1 MKSLKLALAM
11 AAIALA
17 PVASAQS
24 GGGNW
29 NLTVEEDQVSHRIG
43 NPDADVTLTEYVS
56 YTCSTCAKFARE
68 GDPVLELA
76 YVGSGKIQLEIRQF
90 IRNPID
96 LAIAMMTHCGA
107 PEKFKQ
113 NHAAFMLSQNLWIGP
128 LNNPTQAQINRWT
141 QPGAASRRNI
151 ANDFGFYR
159 IMERR
164 GYRITDVDRCLND
177 EAKAQAFAAATQ
189 ADAQRLA
196 ITGTPT
202 FAINGEKVNVAPVW
216 SALQPELD
224 DALFPRSSSQN
235 GQ

>member
-1 MKSLKLALAM
+1 MKPIKLALAV

-29 NLTVEEDQVSHRIG
+29 NLTVDEDQVSHRIG
-43 NPDADVTLTEYVS
+43 NPNAKVKLTEYVS
-56 YTCSTCAKFARE
+56 YTCSTCALFAQQ

-76 YVGSGKIQLEIRQF
+76 YVGSGQVQLEIRQF

-96 LAIAMMTHCGA
+96 LAISLMTHCGA

-113 NHAAFMLSQNLWIGP
+113 NHAAFMLSQNMWIAP
-128 LNNPTQAQINRWT
+128 LNRPTQAQVTRWT

-164 GYRITDVDRCLND
+164 GYRITDVDKCLND

-189 ADAQRLA
+189 ADAERLQ
-196 ITGTPT
+196 IEGTPT
-202 FAINGEKVNVAPVW
+202 FAINGRKVDVSPVW

-224 DALFPRSSSQN
+224 KALANPNSSQN
-235 GQ
+235 GL